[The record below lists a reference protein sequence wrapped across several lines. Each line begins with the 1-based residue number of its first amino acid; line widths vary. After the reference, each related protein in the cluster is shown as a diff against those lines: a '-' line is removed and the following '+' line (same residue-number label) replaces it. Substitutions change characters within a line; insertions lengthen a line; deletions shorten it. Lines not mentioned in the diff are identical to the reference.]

1 MRATRSDKKT
11 DKKQVL
17 IMKESLKKMACREA
31 RKSFTSLAER
41 PTDSSDDSSRDA
53 VRQHVGGC
61 ARCAAEYRL
70 VSLQRTVLD
79 LAAAPAPMA
88 PDQDFF
94 VALRARIA
102 RGPESLAVPA
112 ASGDEFWTNALWA
125 TARQLIPAMAM
136 LLLLILGATF
146 MWSNSAPNQDPSLE
160 AQYGVRGMT
169 ADDMLDSLVAEER
182 LNGR

>member
-1 MRATRSDKKT
+1 MRATESDKQT
-11 DKKQVL
+11 DRKQVL
-17 IMKESLKKMACREA
+17 IMKESRKNMACREA
-31 RKSFTSLAER
+31 RKNFASLAER
-41 PTDSSDDSSRDA
+41 PTDSSDDA
-53 VRQHVGGC
+53 LRQHVDDC
-61 ARCAAEYRL
+61 ARCAEEYRL

-79 LAAAPAPMA
+79 LAAAPAPIASMA

-112 ASGDEFWTNALWA
+112 ASGDEFWANALWA

-146 MWSNSAPNQDPSLE
+146 MWSSSAPNQDPSLE